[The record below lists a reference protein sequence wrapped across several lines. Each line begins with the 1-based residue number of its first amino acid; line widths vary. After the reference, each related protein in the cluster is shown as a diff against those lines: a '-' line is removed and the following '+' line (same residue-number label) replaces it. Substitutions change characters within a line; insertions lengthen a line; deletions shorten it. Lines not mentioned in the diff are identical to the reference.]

1 MLVAVLGVIFPV
13 VVIDW
18 CSQLFNLNSTESLFL
33 GVTFAA
39 TSVSI
44 SVAVLK
50 ELGALD
56 GKEGTTILGAAVVD
70 DVLAVLILSLM
81 ISLFGSQVS
90 GSSQSSTSLGW
101 SLAIQFAFFVAL
113 YFVAKWVIP
122 HLMAIGDALLVPT
135 SITLM
140 SLVICFGLSYLA
152 DAIGLSAVIGAFFAG
167 IAVGQTD
174 YHAVIDEHIQPIGNA
189 VFIPVFFVSIGLNM
203 SFTGFAKD
211 LWFIVVITVAAVVT
225 KLVGASLGA
234 RMAGFSWKSGYQ
246 IGTGMVSR
254 GEMALIIA
262 QIGYQGKL
270 LSADRY
276 SAVITAIILTTL
288 IAPLLL
294 RQALK
299 RPATT

>member
-1 MLVAVLGVIFPV
+1 MCRSKSPPIRFDRDP
-13 VVIDW
+13 
-18 CSQLFNLNSTESLFL
+18 FL

-50 ELGALD
+50 ELGVLD

-81 ISLFGSQVS
+81 ISLFGNEVS
-90 GSSQSSTSLGW
+90 GGGNHASTSLAV
-101 SLAIQFAFFVAL
+101 SLTIQLAFFIAL
-113 YFVAKWVIP
+113 YFVVKWLVP
-122 HLMAIGDALLVPT
+122 HLMSVGNALLVPT
-135 SITLM
+135 SVTLM

-152 DAIGLSAVIGAFFAG
+152 DMIGLSAVIGAFFAG

-174 YHAVIDEHIQPIGNA
+174 YHEIIDEHIQPIGNA

-203 SFTGFAKD
+203 SFKGFLSD
-211 LWFIVVITVAAVVT
+211 FWFIVVITIAAILT
-225 KLVGASLGA
+225 KLIGAGIGA
-234 RMAGFSWKSGYQ
+234 RMVGFSWLSGYE
-246 IGTGMVSR
+246 IGAGMVSR

-270 LSADRY
+270 LSENRY

-288 IAPLLL
+288 IAPILL
-294 RQALK
+294 RHAVK
-299 RPATT
+299 RMKLSEAS

>member
-1 MLVAVLGVIFPV
+1 MHVGG
-13 VVIDW
+13 
-18 CSQLFNLNSTESLFL
+18 TESLYI

-81 ISLFGSQVS
+81 ISLFGSEVS
-90 GSSQSSTSLGW
+90 GGGNHAQKNILV
-101 SLAIQFAFFVAL
+101 SLAIQLAFFIAL
-113 YFVAKWVIP
+113 YFIVKWLVP
-122 HLMAIGDALLVPT
+122 HLMAIGNALMVPT
-135 SITLM
+135 SVTLM

-152 DAIGLSAVIGAFFAG
+152 DAIDLSAVIGAFFAG

-203 SFTGFAKD
+203 SFKGFMSD
-211 LWFIVVITVAAVVT
+211 FWFIVVITIAAILT
-225 KLVGASLGA
+225 KLVGAGIGA
-234 RMAGFSWKSGYQ
+234 KLAGFSWLSGYE
-246 IGTGMVSR
+246 IGAGMVSR

-262 QIGYQGKL
+262 QVGYQGKL
-270 LSADRY
+270 MSESRY

-288 IAPLLL
+288 IAPILL
-294 RQALK
+294 RHAVK
-299 RPATT
+299 RIKLQGAATE